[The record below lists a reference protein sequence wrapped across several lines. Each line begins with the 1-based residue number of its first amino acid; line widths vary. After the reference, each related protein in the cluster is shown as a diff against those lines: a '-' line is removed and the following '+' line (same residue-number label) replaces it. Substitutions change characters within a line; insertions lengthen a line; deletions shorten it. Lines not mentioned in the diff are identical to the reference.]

1 VEQFDFVVQIVYLE
15 KTKQMRK
22 HILLRAKFLSILL
35 AVLAFANKLLAQP
48 IEIVDTKN
56 EYVLSGSFCVT
67 INNHTDS
74 TALFSIALEQAK
86 DNQWRE
92 VWSDVFNYTDA
103 ESKMARVFKIDR
115 NGATTK
121 CFYPGRFFKTADKYE
136 YRLHVHGFTFHQ
148 VEYEPIYSKPFRF
161 TNK

>member
-1 VEQFDFVVQIVYLE
+1 MV
-15 KTKQMRK
+15 TR
-22 HILLRAKFLSILL
+22 ILLRAKLL
-35 AVLAFANKLLAQP
+35 TMLFAVLMVANKLLAQA
-48 IEIVDTKN
+48 IEIVSIKN
-56 EYVLSGSFCVT
+56 EYSLRGSFCVT
-67 INNHTDS
+67 IKNLTDS

-103 ESKMARVFKIDR
+103 ESKMARVFKIAR

-121 CFYPGRFFKTADKYE
+121 CFYPGRFFKTADGYE
-136 YRLHVHGFTFHQ
+136 YRLRVHSFTFHQ
-148 VEYEPIYSKPFRF
+148 VEYETTYSKSFRF